1 MATYPKSDHC
11 DGERFFNPGAN
22 ARPLR
27 DVIKWMRTRQRT
39 PWPRR
44 LPLAPH
50 PAPPATVDRRAAR
63 EAARRRRARR
73 DTTIATVSTIVVVG
87 ALVTAIVTSKGWH
100 NVRDTFFDWQ
110 AFKDA
115 FPDVLDGFWL
125 DVRIFLIVE
134 VAVLALGLVVALA
147 RSSRAPAFF
156 PFRMLAAGYTDV
168 FRGLPV
174 ILVVYLIGFGV
185 PALELS
191 GVPSDP
197 VVLGGFAL
205 ALCYAAYVA
214 EVYRAGIESIH
225 PSQTAAALS
234 LGLTPTQSTRF
245 VVLPQAIR
253 RVIPPLLNDFIAL
266 QKDVALVSILG
277 PLEAFRVA
285 QIEASS
291 TFNYTPLLAAAVLYL
306 AVTIPMARIVDR
318 LAARDR
324 LLRSAGA
331 PV

>member
-1 MATYPKSDHC
+1 M
-11 DGERFFNPGAN
+11 
-22 ARPLR
+22 
-27 DVIKWMRTRQRT
+27 
-39 PWPRR
+39 
-44 LPLAPH
+44 
-50 PAPPATVDRRAAR
+50 
-63 EAARRRRARR
+63 
-73 DTTIATVSTIVVVG
+73 
-87 ALVTAIVTSKGWH
+87 
-100 NVRDTFFDWQ
+100 
-110 AFKDA
+110 
-115 FPDVLDGFWL
+115 
-125 DVRIFLIVE
+125 
-134 VAVLALGLVVALA
+134 LALGLVVALA
-147 RSSRAPAFF
+147 RSTRASAFF
-156 PFRMLAAGYTDV
+156 PFRMLAAGYTDI

-205 ALCYAAYVA
+205 ALCYGAYVA

-234 LGLTPTQSTRF
+234 LGLTPAQSTRF

-285 QIEASS
+285 QIAASS

-306 AVTIPMARIVDR
+306 AVTVPLARIVDR
-318 LAARDR
+318 VTARDR

>member
-1 MATYPKSDHC
+1 V
-11 DGERFFNPGAN
+11 
-22 ARPLR
+22 L
-27 DVIKWMRTRQRT
+27 
-39 PWPRR
+39 
-44 LPLAPH
+44 
-50 PAPPATVDRRAAR
+50 
-63 EAARRRRARR
+63 
-73 DTTIATVSTIVVVG
+73 G
-87 ALVTAIVTSKGWH
+87 ALAALILTSKGWP

-110 AFKDA
+110 AFKDS

-125 DVRIFLIVE
+125 DVKIFVTVE
-134 VAVLALGLVVALA
+134 IAVLALGLVVALA
-147 RSSRAPAFF
+147 RSSRAAAFF
-156 PFRMLAAGYTDV
+156 PFRMLAATYTDV

-191 GVPSDP
+191 GVPTDP
-197 VVLGGFAL
+197 VVLGGIAL
-205 ALCYAAYVA
+205 GLCYGAYVA

-225 PSQTAAALS
+225 PSQTSAALS
-234 LGLTPTQSTRF
+234 LGLTPTQSTRY
-245 VVLPQAIR
+245 VVLPQAVR

-285 QIEASS
+285 QIEAAS

-306 AVTIPMARIVDR
+306 AVTVPLARIVDHVT
-318 LAARDR
+318 ARDR